1 MINPWLTL
9 TMQAAWLSWE
19 AQSVIA
25 LRLMRLAGGG
35 RPAQSEATGMISEKV
50 AAFSEA
56 HCSWLPYRATTTRCC
71 APNVAV

>member
-1 MINPWLTL
+1 
-9 TMQAAWLSWE
+9 
-19 AQSVIA
+19 
-25 LRLMRLAGGG
+25 
-35 RPAQSEATGMISEKV
+35 MISEKV